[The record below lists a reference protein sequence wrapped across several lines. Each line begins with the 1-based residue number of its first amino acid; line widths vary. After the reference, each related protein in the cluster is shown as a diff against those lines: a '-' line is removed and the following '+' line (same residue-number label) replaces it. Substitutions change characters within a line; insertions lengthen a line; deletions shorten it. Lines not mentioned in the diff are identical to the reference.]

1 MIDIENIVFNTVA
14 TALRAQFQGI
24 SVYGEYV
31 PKPASFPCATL
42 IEMGNAPVT
51 RMESSGGAEN
61 FVSVMYEANA
71 YSNKSSGKKAQSKNI
86 MAIIDTQMLDMGFT
100 RTFTQPIENVSD
112 QSVYRIVARYTAV
125 VSKNKTLYRR

>member
-1 MIDIENIVFNTVA
+1 MIDVEGIVFSTVA

-24 SVYGEYV
+24 SVYGEYA
-31 PKPASFPCATL
+31 PIPASFPCATL

-51 RMESSGGAEN
+51 RMESSGGVEN

-71 YSNKSSGKKAQSKNI
+71 YSNKSSGKKAQAKSI
-86 MAIIDTQMLDMGFT
+86 MAVIDTQMLDMGFI
-100 RTFTQPIENVSD
+100 RTFMQPVENVSD
-112 QSVYRIVARYTAV
+112 QSVYRVVGRYTAV